1 MPIHLSIK
9 GQRLSLDQ
17 AEINDL
23 LRSLEFALGGGNG
36 QQQFGAVTVAC
47 DGRAATQGAKGAGGA
62 LHFSER
68 EPIHVRVARTLGR
81 PLPEDY
87 SRSADDT
94 GGEIPA
100 RYLADC

>member
-1 MPIHLSIK
+1 MTIHLAIK
-9 GQRLSLDQ
+9 GQRLSLDH
-17 AEINDL
+17 AEVNDL

-36 QQQFGAVTVAC
+36 QRQFGCVTASC
-47 DGRAATQGAKGAGGA
+47 DGAAAAQGSKGGGGA
-62 LHFSER
+62 VRFSAH

-87 SRSADDT
+87 SHSADDAE
-94 GGEIPA
+94 GEIPA